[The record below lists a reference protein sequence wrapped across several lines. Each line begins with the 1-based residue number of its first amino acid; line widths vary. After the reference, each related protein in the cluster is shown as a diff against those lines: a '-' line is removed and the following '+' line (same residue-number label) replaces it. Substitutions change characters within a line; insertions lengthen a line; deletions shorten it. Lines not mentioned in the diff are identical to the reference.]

1 MAFSFDRNTG
11 ARLQEDDDIW
21 QSIEDI
27 LTTPLGSR
35 VWNREYGSELYDLLD
50 SDASQARIGGVIA
63 DAVERHEP
71 RVRVKTST
79 VRKAA
84 DGEFEIEVEIVIR
97 ATEERQ
103 RRGLR
108 FGIPA

>member
-1 MAFSFDRNTG
+1 MAFTFDRHTG
-11 ARLQEDDDIW
+11 ARLQDDEDIW

-27 LTTPLGSR
+27 LTTPEGSR
-35 VWNREYGSELYDLLD
+35 VWNREYGSQLYDLLD

-71 RVRVKTST
+71 RVRVKNST
-79 VRKAA
+79 LIKAA
-84 DGEFEIEVEIVIR
+84 GGEYEIEIEIIIR

-108 FGIPA
+108 IGIPA